1 LLLGRELG
9 LNRRVGEEGVNNL
22 QDSMTEELLEGLESM
37 IAQARAGTLE
47 ETSKLAM
54 SAITW

>member
-1 LLLGRELG
+1 
-9 LNRRVGEEGVNNL
+9 VGAKGVNNL